1 VLHPAHIPTPSDRP
15 ILIHDCAGYSVGE
28 GDNAEWWFTVEQW
41 KSACKGFDPDKVA
54 ETLGAAGMLAKGVG
68 EKLSQIK
75 RILGKETRVRIVT
88 AAIFDDNNEE

>member
-1 VLHPAHIPTPSDRP
+1 
-15 ILIHDCAGYSVGE
+15 
-28 GDNAEWWFTVEQW
+28 
-41 KSACKGFDPDKVA
+41 
-54 ETLGAAGMLAKGVG
+54 MLAKGVG